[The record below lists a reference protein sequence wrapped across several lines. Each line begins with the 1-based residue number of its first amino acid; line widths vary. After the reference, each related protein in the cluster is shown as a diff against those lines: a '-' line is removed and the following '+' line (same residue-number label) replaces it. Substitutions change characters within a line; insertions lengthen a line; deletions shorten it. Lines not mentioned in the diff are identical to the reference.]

1 MDEFGGTAGIVT
13 LEDILEQIVGEIQDE
28 RDVDEVAPIQI
39 VAEDQLR
46 VEGGVALS
54 ELEAVLGHGFDRED
68 VSTVGGPMLAEF
80 GRVPRAGE
88 AIDLDGYRLVVE
100 QVIRRRVR
108 RSRSSGPRSK
118 RRSRAPSGC
127 SHDLAGHPGGTGRR
141 GVRRHGR
148 RGAHHREPHRAHPR
162 GESPA
167 PGRHTLPRLAGT
179 VDNYLTAAS
188 ATTSL
193 GVLLVGA
200 ALPGLVT
207 GSGAPRAVVVLA
219 VIGVPLVLFA
229 AYLVPRWLT
238 HPRAETVADRVIPLL
253 RPWSRV
259 LGLLLP
265 ARTATRPTDLRSI
278 WREGAAVG
286 LRADDEL
293 FLVGGVMAFSVRPV
307 REVMTPRT
315 DIVAIGEDAALDE
328 IRAVFAQSGYSRI
341 PVFRET
347 LDDIIGMLHAFD
359 LFKLRPGD
367 PLPVRPVALTPASR
381 SCGDLLLDMQR
392 ERRHLAVV
400 LDEFGGT
407 LGIATLE
414 DLLEELV
421 GEIYDEH
428 DEEVRSAPAA
438 VPSCSRPT
446 ATSRRRPSRSGLACR
461 CPSGPLNH
469 RGRAGGR
476 VGGRIPGAG
485 ERFTIRGLEFDVLQA
500 SPTRIERLVIRSG
513 ANAPVTLLPGSA

>member
-1 MDEFGGTAGIVT
+1 MIWLVIAIGLGVAAFGATAG
-13 LEDILEQIVGEIQDE
+13 
-28 RDVDEVAPIQI
+28 A
-39 VAEDQLR
+39 
-46 VEGGVALS
+46 ALITVS
-54 ELEAVLGHGFDRED
+54 RTELTRAVSR
-68 VSTVGGPMLAEF
+68 
-80 GRVPRAGE
+80 
-88 AIDLDGYRLVVE
+88 RL
-100 QVIRRRVR
+100 
-108 RSRSSGPRSK
+108 
-118 RRSRAPSGC
+118 
-127 SHDLAGHPGGTGRR
+127 
-141 GVRRHGR
+141 
-148 RGAHHREPHRAHPR
+148 RGATP
-162 GESPA
+162 S
-167 PGRHTLPRLAGT
+167 LAWLSR

-200 ALPGLVT
+200 ALPGLFT
-207 GSGAPRAVVVLA
+207 GSGAPRVVVVLA

-238 HPRAETVADRVIPLL
+238 QPRAESVADRVIPLL

-315 DIVAIGEDAALDE
+315 DIVAIDEHAALE
-328 IRAVFAQSGYSRI
+328 GIRTVFAQSGYSRI

-367 PLPVRPVALTPASR
+367 PLPVRPVAVTPASR

-428 DEEVRSAPAA
+428 DEEVRSAPAGGPVLFETDGNIPPEA
-438 VPSCSRPT
+438 LEERFGVPLP
-446 ATSRRRPSRSGLACR
+446 AGRSTKVAGLVAEW
-461 CPSGPLNH
+461 
-469 RGRAGGR
+469 A
-476 VGGRIPGAG
+476 GRIPNAG
-485 ERFTIRGLEFDVLQA
+485 ERFAIRGLEFDVLQA
-500 SPTRIERLVIRSG
+500 SPTRIERLVIRTGPS
-513 ANAPVTLLPGSA
+513 APVTLLPGGA